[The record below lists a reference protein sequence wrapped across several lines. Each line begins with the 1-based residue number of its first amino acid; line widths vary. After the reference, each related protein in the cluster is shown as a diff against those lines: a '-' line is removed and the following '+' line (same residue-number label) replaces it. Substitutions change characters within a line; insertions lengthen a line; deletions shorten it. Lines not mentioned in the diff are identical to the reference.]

1 VFGAHANGMG
11 ETMRFGDLMSKAK
24 EVVDK
29 RGGPERLKKDAGR
42 LKDIAQGPGSVQD
55 KAKRATEALKD
66 QPEQGERGGAE
77 GRRRPQESPGPDNPR

>member
-1 VFGAHANGMG
+1 MLGLKANCMG
-11 ETMRFGDLMSKAK
+11 GTMRFGDLVGKAK

-42 LKDIAQGPGSVQD
+42 LKDIAQGPGSAQD

-66 QPEQGERGGAE
+66 QPEQGERGGVE